1 MVKLEKE
8 KDEGQPTSGCARNDV
23 RSANARREP
32 RAVSPAPVRTAV
44 RAPHLYALRT
54 LFLVL
59 FLGSA
64 TPNPRGLARPTRSK
78 PTRDPS
84 RASNTRIL
92 SSTTF
97 PNEHDKK
104 KEGKK
109 QRKKYRRLADR
120 RPRIPV
126 SISFEKNKIRKK
138 PKRNESTR
146 LKDDSK
152 ESDKREKRR
161 ERERSRKMRANAKER
176 RNEETNEQQ
185 QQQQQ
190 QLGD

>member
-1 MVKLEKE
+1 MRGSQRADALATTC
-8 KDEGQPTSGCARNDV
+8 GARMRDG
-23 RSANARREP
+23 S
-32 RAVSPAPVRTAV
+32 
-44 RAPHLYALRT
+44 RAPCLLRLCAPRFAHRTCTLYVLSSSSSSSAARHRT
-54 LFLVL
+54 LEDSRDRHDLNQPEIHRVPRIREFYPRQPFL
-59 FLGSA
+59 
-64 TPNPRGLARPTRSK
+64 T
-78 PTRDPS
+78 
-84 RASNTRIL
+84 NTI
-92 SSTTF
+92 
-97 PNEHDKK
+97 KK
-104 KEGKK
+104 KGKK

-138 PKRNESTR
+138 PKRNVSTR

-161 ERERSRKMRANAKER
+161 KRSRKIRANAKER

>member
-104 KEGKK
+104 KGKK

-138 PKRNESTR
+138 PKRNVSTR

-161 ERERSRKMRANAKER
+161 KRSRKIRANAKER